1 MRRDTKA
8 EENQE
13 EEEVEKIGRRK
24 ERGKNSIDRG

>member
-13 EEEVEKIGRRK
+13 EEEGEKIGRRK